1 MGKVAFLFPGQGSQ
15 KVGMGRS
22 LYEGFPESREV
33 FDLADEILGF
43 NLSKFCFEGPEEKLR
58 ETRYT
63 QLAVMVCSI
72 AAFKALEGIGM
83 LPEGVAGHSLGEYSA
98 LVAAGAIDFADAL
111 RAVSARA
118 QAMSEAAEANPG
130 TMAAVIGLDQERLS
144 RICRDASADG
154 LVVMANFN
162 SPEQIVISGE
172 KKAVRRAMDLAKSA
186 GARRC
191 VPLRVSGAFHS
202 PLMKPAGEKLAVVL
216 SAIQFNPP
224 KFKFVANVTGDF
236 TSDPDEIRSL
246 LIKQITNPV
255 RWTDSIQ
262 KLVDAGFDTFVEV
275 GPGRVLSGLVA
286 KIDRNLR
293 TISVEGTEDVERIR
307 GMI

>member
-22 LYEGFPESREV
+22 LYEGFPESREI

-43 NLSKFCFEGPEEKLR
+43 NLSKLCFEGPEEKLR

-72 AAFKALEGIGM
+72 AAFKALEGMGIK
-83 LPEGVAGHSLGEYSA
+83 PEGVAGHSLGEYSA
-98 LVAAGAIDFADAL
+98 LVAAGTIDFADAL
-111 RAVSARA
+111 IAVNARA
-118 QAMSEAAEANPG
+118 EAMSEAAEVNPG
-130 TMAAVIGLDQERLS
+130 SMAAVIGLDKEKLS
-144 RICRDASADG
+144 QICQDASEEG
-154 LVVMANFN
+154 IVVMANFN

-172 KKAVRRAMDLAKSA
+172 RRAVEKAMGLAKSS

-191 VPLRVSGAFHS
+191 VSLRVSGAFHS
-202 PLMKPAGEKLAVVL
+202 PLMKPAEEKLTAAL
-216 SAIQFNPP
+216 SSIRFNPP
-224 KFKFVANVTGDF
+224 RSKFVANVTGDF

-255 RWTDSIQ
+255 RWTDSIE
-262 KLVDAGFDTFVEV
+262 KLARAGFDTFVEV

-286 KIDRNLR
+286 RIDRNLR
-293 TISVEGTEDVERIR
+293 TISAQEAEDIERVR

>member
-1 MGKVAFLFPGQGSQ
+1 
-15 KVGMGRS
+15 
-22 LYEGFPESREV
+22 
-33 FDLADEILGF
+33 
-43 NLSKFCFEGPEEKLR
+43 
-58 ETRYT
+58 
-63 QLAVMVCSI
+63 
-72 AAFKALEGIGM
+72 
-83 LPEGVAGHSLGEYSA
+83 
-98 LVAAGAIDFADAL
+98 
-111 RAVSARA
+111 
-118 QAMSEAAEANPG
+118 
-130 TMAAVIGLDQERLS
+130 
-144 RICRDASADG
+144 
-154 LVVMANFN
+154 MANFN

-216 SAIQFNPP
+216 GAIQFNPP